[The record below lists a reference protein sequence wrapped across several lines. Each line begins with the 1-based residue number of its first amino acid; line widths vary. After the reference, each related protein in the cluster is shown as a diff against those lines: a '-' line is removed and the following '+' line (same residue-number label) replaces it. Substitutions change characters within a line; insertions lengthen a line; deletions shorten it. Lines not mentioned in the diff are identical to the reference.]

1 MREKVEVLV
10 TFPLED
16 ELQAQIRE
24 MSEFVNLTVAPAQK
38 AEDIPEEVWRRT
50 EVLYTLRILP
60 EPAQVPKLRW
70 VQSYLAGVEK
80 EINHPLFE
88 EGKVFFSSMSGANA
102 RQTAEHALTMML
114 ALGHNL
120 PEFNALQSERAWME
134 DKGKKYTPTEINGS
148 TVGIIG
154 YGSIGRQVA
163 RLVTGLGAQV
173 LASKRDAMT
182 PAHYGYS
189 AEDVGDPSGDMFTRL
204 YPPEA
209 MRSMLKECDFVVVCV
224 PRTPD
229 TAGLVGKDQLAAMKK
244 GAYLVDI
251 SRGGVVDQE
260 ALLAALEHKKIGGA
274 ALDVFED
281 EPLPEENPLWEL
293 PNVIITPHIAG
304 FSSEYAPRANTL
316 FLENLGR
323 YLSGQVLLNLVRKD
337 RGY

>member
-1 MREKVEVLV
+1 MRDKVEVLV
-10 TFPLED
+10 TFPLEED
-16 ELQAQIRE
+16 LQTQIRE
-24 MSEFVNLTVAPAQK
+24 LSEFVNLTVSPAQR
-38 AEDIPEEVWRRT
+38 AEDIPEEIWQQV
-50 EVLYTLRILP
+50 EVLYTLRALP
-60 EPAQVPKLRW
+60 ETAQAPKLRW
-70 VQSYLAGVEK
+70 VQSYLAGVEN
-80 EINHPLFE
+80 ELNHPLFE
-88 EGKVFFSSMSGANA
+88 EGKVFFSSLSGANA
-102 RQTAEHALTMML
+102 RQTAEHVLTMMM

-120 PEFNALQSERAWME
+120 PEFGALQSERVWME
-134 DKGKKYTPTEINGS
+134 DKGKKYSPREINSS

-163 RLVTGLGAQV
+163 RLVTGMGAEV
-173 LASKRDAMT
+173 LATKRDAMA

-189 AEDVGDPSGDMFTRL
+189 AEDVGDPDGDLFTRL

-224 PRTPD
+224 PKTSD
-229 TAGLVGKDQLAAMKK
+229 TAGLVGNKELAAMKK
-244 GAYLVDI
+244 TAYLVDV
-251 SRGGVVDQE
+251 SRGGVVDQD
-260 ALLAALEHKKIGGA
+260 ALLAALEHKKIEGA

-281 EPLPEENPLWEL
+281 EPLPEDSALWET

-304 FSSEYAPRANTL
+304 FSSKYAVRANEL